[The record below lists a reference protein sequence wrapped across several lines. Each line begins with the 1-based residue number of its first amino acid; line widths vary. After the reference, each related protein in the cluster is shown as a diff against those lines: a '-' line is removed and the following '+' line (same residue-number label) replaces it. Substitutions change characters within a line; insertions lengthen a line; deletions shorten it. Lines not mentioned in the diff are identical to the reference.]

1 MSNLRLPLRKL
12 QGLLPRIAF
21 TQITSHDI
29 LVKACTS
36 TLHQLHHRRWLIIRR
51 GPRVSRAPQQ
61 RGPRINQQIRGKRV
75 RVIDPEGNQLG
86 VLTPEDA
93 WEAASKFNLDLV
105 EVSPNAQPPVC
116 RIMDFGKFKYEQ
128 SKRDREARKNQKV
141 VTIKELRMRPKI
153 DEHDFEVKARN
164 ARKFLAEGDK
174 VKVSVR
180 FRGREIVHQDLA
192 REKLRSMAEE
202 LSELGSVESYPRM
215 EGRQMIMILAP
226 TAKG

>member
-1 MSNLRLPLRKL
+1 M
-12 QGLLPRIAF
+12 
-21 TQITSHDI
+21 
-29 LVKACTS
+29 
-36 TLHQLHHRRWLIIRR
+36 
-51 GPRVSRAPQQ
+51 
-61 RGPRINQQIRGKRV
+61 

-86 VLTPEDA
+86 VLTPEEAWDA
-93 WEAASKFNLDLV
+93 ARRFNLDLV
-105 EVSPNAQPPVC
+105 EVSPTAQPPVC

-128 SKRDREARKNQKV
+128 SKREREARKNQKV

-153 DEHDFEVKARN
+153 DDHDFEVKAKN

-226 TAKG
+226 TTKG